1 MKQLLAFLDVNFF
14 QSNFYILHILAHFFF
29 ANIGRCTVVYKV
41 VHADYV
47 IHSFK
52 CLTLTKEFDTYNRCK
67 FNIIYKFEMAL

>member
-47 IHSFK
+47 IHF
-52 CLTLTKEFDTYNRCK
+52 
-67 FNIIYKFEMAL
+67 